1 MEVPVEELLLEL
13 LLEDEDVVVVDLLL
27 VEMKYAPIPAAMR
40 SMITIPIVA
49 ILLIANL
56 VLLSVVFIFML
67 TDTRQNKSLRMEF
80 PHVQLQDVDTIMT
93 LTLEHLPLIR
103 GSWV

>member
-1 MEVPVEELLLEL
+1 MLVGELLLDEL
-13 LLEDEDVVVVDLLL
+13 LVEEVDEVVVDLL
-27 VEMKYAPIPAAMR
+27 VEMKYAPIPAAMTR
-40 SMITIPIVA
+40 MTTIPIVA

-56 VLLSVVFIFML
+56 VLLSVVFIFMF

-93 LTLEHLPLIR
+93 LTLEHLPPIR